1 MKTNT
6 DQEDTRIAHKL
17 DKQSKDSENNKSTF
31 ADCRRAQVTVV
42 GSTTSIDVNKI
53 HYRYDFLL
61 LARSEQRILKKAS

>member
-31 ADCRRAQVTVV
+31 ADCRCCRAQVTVV
-42 GSTTSIDVNKI
+42 GSTTLFV
-53 HYRYDFLL
+53 
-61 LARSEQRILKKAS
+61 